1 MLPNLDDSYPLSMFI
16 YVLEKMHHILHMS
29 KTLIIVSFFVEVAIF
44 FGLALLFPIVADQF
58 YGWFG
63 GLFHGFLVIPNW
75 IISWFADGH
84 LLRAPLCSGAYN
96 IWWLAGA
103 VLGIISSMFYAVC
116 LALTI
121 VSKK

>member
-1 MLPNLDDSYPLSMFI
+1 
-16 YVLEKMHHILHMS
+16 MS
-29 KTLIIVSFFVEVAIF
+29 KTIRIVSFSVEVIIA
-44 FGLALLFPIVADQF
+44 FGLALLFPIVVDKA

-63 GLFHGFLVIPNW
+63 GLFHGAFLIPNW
-75 IISWFADGH
+75 IISWFTDGH

-103 VLGIISSMFYAVC
+103 VLGIISSIFYAAY